1 MDRIRNY
8 VSQVEHALQQLDY
21 SGKPRELYA
30 PIDYFMSLGGK
41 RLRPALCLAACEM
54 FGKEPKEALNPALG
68 IEVFHNFT
76 LVHDDIMDH
85 ADVRRGKP
93 TVHEKW
99 NVNTAILSGDTMLVK
114 AYQLVASVGESVLK
128 PVLDTFSKTA
138 IEVCEGQQYD
148 MSFET
153 RGPVKEKDYIEMI
166 RLKTSVLLGA
176 ALKIG
181 AFTGG
186 ASEEMSDKLYGFGVN
201 IGIAFQIQD
210 DLLDAFGKPEK
221 VGKKPGGDIILNK
234 QTILRI
240 HAWYHGTGE
249 ARDLLDKSYATD
261 EEKVERIRL
270 LFEDSGSRK
279 YAENLRDHYYQKALK
294 NLEEVGGNTEIKA
307 ELAEFAEWLIL
318 REH

>member
-1 MDRIRNY
+1 MNRIWNY
-8 VSQVEHALQQLDY
+8 VSQVESALKEIDY
-21 SGKPRELYA
+21 SGKPAELYE

-54 FGKEPKEALNPALG
+54 FGKKAEYALNPALG

-99 NVNTAILSGDTMLVK
+99 NINTAILAGDTMLVR
-114 AYQLVASVGESVLK
+114 AYQLMASVDEPVLK

-153 RGPVKEKDYIEMI
+153 QGPVKEEDYIEMI

-186 ASEEMSDKLYGFGVN
+186 ASEAMADKLYAFGEN

-210 DLLDAFGKPEK
+210 DLLDAFGNPEK

-240 HAWYHGTGE
+240 HAWHHGDEQT
-249 ARDLLDKSYATD
+249 RKSLTSQFASD
-261 EEKVERIRL
+261 EEKVDHIRK
-270 LFEDSGSRK
+270 LFEDSGSRI
-279 YAENLRDHYYQKALK
+279 YAENLRDSYYQQALN
-294 NLEEVGGNTEIKA
+294 NLESVDASPEIKG